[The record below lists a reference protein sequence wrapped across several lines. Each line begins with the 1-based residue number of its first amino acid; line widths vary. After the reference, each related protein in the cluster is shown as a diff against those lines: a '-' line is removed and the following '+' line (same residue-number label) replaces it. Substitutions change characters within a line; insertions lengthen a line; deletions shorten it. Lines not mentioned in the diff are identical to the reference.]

1 MYRIL
6 AQRTPPLL
14 PGRRG
19 RTRLAVVAFAL
30 LLAVPAA
37 ADPPSSPV
45 SGEVASSSTSD
56 DWWLLSAQVTSYAFF
71 LPSFRSPYA
80 NPEVSFGPGPTAG
93 WSFVVSVFAGAR
105 LWEGAFVAVVPEYS
119 NGHGAPNVS
128 GVSGYPDGNM
138 IRVAKVGTAPY
149 FARIFLQQDFAI
161 GPPGT
166 DGDEEGPPESRL
178 LPGGPFALRRQRPA
192 SRLSF
197 TFGRFAMSDFLD
209 AAEVSSDPRHRFLN
223 WALMTQGAWDF
234 AADTRGYTWGLVAAL
249 ETPEWALRAAGAL
262 MPTTANGPVFDG
274 DLVNSGSLMV
284 EGEYR
289 WRAPSGSGSAR
300 LLGYVNR
307 ANMGNYAR
315 ALAAAPPGTTPV
327 IGSVARPGTA
337 KYGFGL
343 LVQQDLGPLGL
354 FFRAGWNDGAT
365 ETFCFTEI
373 DRSLSAGASLD
384 GAPWGRPGDA
394 VALGVATSGLSSSH
408 AAYLAAG
415 GVGFQLGDGALSY
428 GWEVATEAYYTL
440 RIVKWVELTA
450 DVQAF
455 WNPGM
460 NAARGPVLLAG
471 LRLHAHI

>member
-1 MYRIL
+1 ML
-6 AQRTPPLL
+6 ALAAMVFATP
-14 PGRRG
+14 
-19 RTRLAVVAFAL
+19 V
-30 LLAVPAA
+30 A
-37 ADPPSSPV
+37 ADPPENPST
-45 SGEVASSSTSD
+45 GDVATTPSEP
-56 DWWLLSAQVTSYAFF
+56 WWLLSAQITSYAFY
-71 LPSFRSPYA
+71 LPAFRSPYS
-80 NPEVSFGPGPTAG
+80 NPEVSFGPGPSAG
-93 WSFVVSVFAGAR
+93 WSFVASVFAGAR
-105 LWEGAFVAVVPEYS
+105 LWEGAFVALVPEYS

-149 FARIFLQQDFAI
+149 FARAFIQQDFAI
-161 GPPGT
+161 GPATVGEE
-166 DGDEEGPPESRL
+166 DEAPPETRL
-178 LPGGPFALRRQRPA
+178 LPGGPFALRRTRPE

-197 TFGRFAMSDFLD
+197 TFGRFAMSDFFD
-209 AAEVSSDPRHRFLN
+209 VAEVSSDPRHRFLN
-223 WALMTQGAWDF
+223 WAIMTQGAWDF

-249 ETPEWALRAAGAL
+249 ETPQWVIRAAGAL
-262 MPTTANGPVFDG
+262 MPTTANGPEFDG
-274 DLVNSGSLMV
+274 DLANSGSIMV

-289 WRAPSGSGSAR
+289 WKAAPGPGSAK

-307 ANMGNYAR
+307 ANMGNYAD
-315 ALAAAPPGTTPV
+315 ALAAAPPGTAPV
-327 IGSVARPGTA
+327 IGSVARQGAA

-343 LVQQDLGPLGL
+343 LVQQEFGPLSAY
-354 FFRAGWNDGAT
+354 FRAGWNDGKT

-373 DRSLSAGASLD
+373 DSSLSVGSSLD
-384 GAPWGRPGDA
+384 GTLWGRPGDA
-394 VALGVATSGLSSSH
+394 VALGIAASGLSSSH

-428 GWEVATEAYYTL
+428 AWEVATEAQYTL

-460 NAARGPVLLAG
+460 NSARGPVILAG

>member
-1 MYRIL
+1 MIAL
-6 AQRTPPLL
+6 ATL
-14 PGRRG
+14 
-19 RTRLAVVAFAL
+19 
-30 LLAVPAA
+30 AA
-37 ADPPSSPV
+37 ASPGAADLPEMPSTEITP
-45 SGEVASSSTSD
+45 TSD
-56 DWWLLSAQVTSYAFF
+56 PWWLLSAQITSYAFY
-71 LPSFRSPYA
+71 LPEFRSPYS
-80 NPEVSFGPGPTAG
+80 NPEVSFGPGPSAG
-93 WSFVVSVFAGAR
+93 WSFVASVFAGAR

-149 FARIFLQQDFAI
+149 FARIFLQQDFPI
-161 GPPGT
+161 GPT
-166 DGDEEGPPESRL
+166 AVASEEDDGPPETRL
-178 LPGGPFALRRQRPA
+178 LPGGPFALRRARPE

-209 AAEVSSDPRHRFLN
+209 AAEISSDPRHRFLN
-223 WALMTQGAWDF
+223 WAIMTQGAWDF

-249 ETPEWALRAAGAL
+249 ETPQWAVRAAGAL

-274 DLVNSGSLMV
+274 DLANSGSLMV

-289 WRAPSGSGSAR
+289 WKAPPGPGSAKI
-300 LLGYVNR
+300 LGYLNR
-307 ANMGNYAR
+307 ANMGNYAD
-315 ALAAAPPGTTPV
+315 ALAAAPPGTAPV
-327 IGSVARPGTA
+327 IGFVARQGA
-337 KYGFGL
+337 VKYGLGL
-343 LVQQDLGPLGL
+343 LVQQEFGPLGTY
-354 FFRAGWNDGAT
+354 FRAGWNDGKT

-373 DRSLSAGASLD
+373 DRSLSVGGSLN
-384 GAPWGRPGDA
+384 GVLWGRTGDA
-394 VALGVATSGLSSSH
+394 VALGVAASGLSSSH

-428 GWEVATEAYYTL
+428 AWEVVTEAQYTW

-450 DVQAF
+450 DLQAF

-460 NAARGPVLLAG
+460 NAARGPAFLAG

>member
-1 MYRIL
+1 MIAL
-6 AQRTPPLL
+6 ATL
-14 PGRRG
+14 
-19 RTRLAVVAFAL
+19 
-30 LLAVPAA
+30 PAA
-37 ADPPSSPV
+37 SPV
-45 SGEVASSSTSD
+45 AADLPENPSTESTTTSD
-56 DWWLLSAQVTSYAFF
+56 PWWLLSAQITSYAFY
-71 LPSFRSPYA
+71 LPEFRSPYS
-80 NPEVSFGPGPTAG
+80 NPEVSFGPGPSAG
-93 WSFVVSVFAGAR
+93 WSFVASVFAGAR

-161 GPPGT
+161 GPTAAASG
-166 DGDEEGPPESRL
+166 EEDGPPETRL
-178 LPGGPFALRRQRPA
+178 LPGGPFALRRARPE

-209 AAEVSSDPRHRFLN
+209 AAEISSDPRHRFLN
-223 WALMTQGAWDF
+223 WAIMTQGAWDF

-249 ETPEWALRAAGAL
+249 ETPQWAVRAAGAL

-274 DLVNSGSLMV
+274 NLANSGSLMV

-289 WRAPSGSGSAR
+289 WKAPPGPGSVK
-300 LLGYVNR
+300 LLGYLNR
-307 ANMGNYAR
+307 ANMGNYAD
-315 ALAAAPPGTTPV
+315 ALSAAPPGTAPV
-327 IGSVARPGTA
+327 IGSVASQGAA
-337 KYGFGL
+337 KYGLGL
-343 LVQQDLGPLGL
+343 LVQQEFGPLGTY
-354 FFRAGWNDGAT
+354 FRAGWNDGKT

-373 DRSLSAGASLD
+373 DRSLSAGGSLD
-384 GAPWGRPGDA
+384 GVLWGRPGDA
-394 VALGVATSGLSSSH
+394 VALGVAASGLSSSH

-428 GWEVATEAYYTL
+428 AWEVATEAQYTW

-450 DVQAF
+450 DLQAF

-460 NAARGPVLLAG
+460 NAARGPVFLAG